1 MVRHHVKGKKKKVIK
16 KDVEEKKKQK
26 DMLKDL
32 DRFAGS
38 SEEEGRNDDT
48 DDESL
53 GSVQADIDDDDSGE
67 NEADVDNDDGDDS
80 SDDDEYGEST
90 VKNNNRMPKKT
101 SAGTDS
107 DDESS
112 DDDATNDQ
120 SMQRGMSGAMSR
132 ILGLKAPAK
141 AKETKSVVL
150 SKTFTPLQKQQK
162 KEKEER
168 DALRLK
174 RKQRRDVNLTALH
187 IPLSAATSRPIL
199 GKNGASDAIAN
210 AMGKE
215 IEIESMHRRVA
226 TRGVVALFN
235 TIAQHQQQRA
245 QLQVRHSIIL
255 FLFLERECER

>member
-1 MVRHHVKGKKKKVIK
+1 MVRHHIKGKKKKVIK
-16 KDVEEKKKQK
+16 KDVAEEKKKQK

-38 SEEEGRNDDT
+38 SEEEGPNDDT

-53 GSVQADIDDDDSGE
+53 GSVQADINDDDS
-67 NEADVDNDDGDDS
+67 EADVDS
-80 SDDDEYGEST
+80 SDDDEYGGST

-112 DDDATNDQ
+112 DDDETNDQ

-168 DALRLK
+168 DAIKLK

-199 GKNGASDAIAN
+199 GKNGSSDVIAN

-245 QLQVRHSIIL
+245 QQQVSHSIFS
-255 FLFLERECER
+255 FLYLAGECER